1 MNNSNFFS
9 CHIRVKLNNLKL
21 FIEDVELRY
30 ADTEPTVLKGL
41 NFMTRPREKIGIVGR
56 TGAGKS
62 SLITALFRLAE
73 PTGSI
78 IIDGV
83 DVLKIRLD
91 NIRSV
96 ISIIPQ
102 VQFKKFKLYF

>member
-1 MNNSNFFS
+1 MLQ
-9 CHIRVKLNNLKL
+9 IQLK
-21 FIEDVELRY
+21 FQDVELRY
-30 ADTEPTVLKGL
+30 AATEPLVLKGL
-41 NFMTRPREKIGIVGR
+41 NLKTKPCEKIGIVGR

-62 SLITALFRLAE
+62 SMITALFRLAE

-83 DVLKIRLD
+83 DVLKIGLD
-91 NIRSV
+91 NLRSA

-102 VQFKKFKLYF
+102 V